1 MEGIIL
7 LLIFAILFVVLMLLF
22 KCRSNKQEYDERQLI
37 IRAEG
42 YKRGFFTMLVMI
54 FILVLINEVGIKVPF
69 DNNFFL
75 FAVIMLGVDVYAIHT
90 IENGAFFSINDKGM
104 YYIVMVGIVTV
115 CNGVLA
121 VGRIID
127 GTFKNDG
134 GIMFS
139 NGGSNVVLTI
149 GFLVM
154 FAAFI
159 HKYIKER
166 KGYEES

>member
-1 MEGIIL
+1 MENIIS
-7 LLIFAILFVVLMLLF
+7 LLIFVIAFAALMILF
-22 KCRSNKQEYDERQLI
+22 KCRKKGQDYDERQLA

-54 FILVLINEVGIKVPF
+54 CVLFFINEAEIKVPF
-69 DNNFFL
+69 DNDFFL
-75 FAVIMLGVDVYAIHT
+75 FAVIMLSVDVYSIHA
-90 IENGAFFSINDKGM
+90 IENGAFFSINDRGL

-115 CNGVLA
+115 CNGISA
-121 VGRIID
+121 VGHMID

-134 GIMFS
+134 MIMFS
-139 NGGSNVVLTI
+139 NGGSSFVLTI

-166 KGYEES
+166 KDYEKS

>member
-1 MEGIIL
+1 
-7 LLIFAILFVVLMLLF
+7 MLLF

-75 FAVIMLGVDVYAIHT
+75 FAIIMLSVDVYAIHT
-90 IENGAFFSINDKGM
+90 IENG
-104 YYIVMVGIVTV
+104 
-115 CNGVLA
+115 
-121 VGRIID
+121 
-127 GTFKNDG
+127 
-134 GIMFS
+134 
-139 NGGSNVVLTI
+139 
-149 GFLVM
+149 
-154 FAAFI
+154 AFI